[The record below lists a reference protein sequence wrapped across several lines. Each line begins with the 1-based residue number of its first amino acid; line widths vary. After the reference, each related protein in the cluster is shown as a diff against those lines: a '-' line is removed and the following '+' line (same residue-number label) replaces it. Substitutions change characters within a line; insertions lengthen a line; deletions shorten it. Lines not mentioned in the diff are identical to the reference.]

1 MAGISLQS
9 MPRNEITVVHGVD
22 RIPDT
27 TVDHRDTD
35 CKQIIRVLFL
45 SFPEW
50 MKGELASTGG
60 YKC

>member
-1 MAGISLQS
+1 MAGTSLQS

-27 TVDHRDTD
+27 TVDHGDTD
-35 CKQIIRVLFL
+35 CKHIMSVLFL
-45 SFPEW
+45 NFPGC
-50 MKGELASTGG
+50 MKGELDSIRG